1 MGNVVVRTG
10 WHQQKERSGKK
21 EKMDMRANIG
31 ICGHFDW
38 HMTGFIVLYHYF
50 LVVNQ
55 PDSTDSACAEQR
67 MQWGEP

>member
-1 MGNVVVRTG
+1 MLWCELGDIN
-10 WHQQKERSGKK
+10 KRSGVGRWR

-55 PDSTDSACAEQR
+55 PDSTDSAFAEQR
-67 MQWGEP
+67 IQWGEP

>member
-1 MGNVVVRTG
+1 
-10 WHQQKERSGKK
+10 
-21 EKMDMRANIG
+21 MRANIG

-38 HMTGFIVLYHYF
+38 HMTGFIVLYYYF